1 MLELMHSY
9 EEIKLAYQKASIVDK
24 YEMGERL
31 DKDLHPKVEEFFKDM
46 HSGYQTIS
54 HMTFF

>member
-31 DKDLHPKVEEFFKDM
+31 DKDLHPKPGSEDSLSLQGSEA
-46 HSGYQTIS
+46 S
-54 HMTFF
+54 